1 MPCTANDVFA
11 PGGAPGCGWNMTVL
25 ELALFMGVFRARRSP
40 DVAELSRVVS
50 AWFEQPIAPE
60 TTAERI
66 ANMVACRWLVVDG
79 DRLMATGEG
88 RGAAR
93 PLLAGILRM
102 IDQGTRLV
110 DVALMMTVLRL
121 SQGELDDDPSCR

>member
-1 MPCTANDVFA
+1 MRDAA
-11 PGGAPGCGWNMTVL
+11 
-25 ELALFMGVFRARRSP
+25 GVTTSIRPASKRIPSN
-40 DVAELSRVVS
+40 S
-50 AWFEQPIAPE
+50 IAPE

-66 ANMVACRWLVVDG
+66 ANMVACRWLAVEG
-79 DRLMATGEG
+79 GRLIATGEG

-102 IDQGTRLV
+102 VDQGTRLV

-121 SQGELDDDPSCR
+121 SQGELDDEPGFR